1 MKNIMRKVLALGV
14 AAAMMLSTA
23 TAFAA
28 DGMDVSMSVEPA
40 SKAEVSDLADRSFS
54 ESANLPAFG
63 KMAAGAKTVKSSSY
77 VKVWTVNDEATLGT
91 INADDI
97 EDYTNLEISGNSGYD
112 VFLVKPSATGKL
124 WFNAGVYADS
134 KAPVDIIFG
143 TYQSSTNSITNLPQK
158 TWSIEVSSAYSN
170 MGCIDVKA
178 NTTYCFG
185 VHSDQQAF
193 VGLLPYVFPYS
204 ERLLTQNKWMVSSGV
219 KGSNNAI
226 STITYKVVAPK
237 SGYMDVYLDAVGKSA
252 NTTGSVTL
260 LNKNRKV
267 VSSTLSYNRAKK
279 TGYVVFGV
287 KKGATYYIK
296 VANCY
301 GTAAERA
308 IYGVK
313 YIVTKGKIRANTKR
327 SKSIKLK
334 RKAKYTVTTA
344 PAKTKGGKDWYKFKV
359 TKKRKTQVRIDAT
372 NVKSGT
378 MKVTCYA
385 GKKKIA
391 TKTVV
396 KGKVNTFTITHS
408 TTYGKANRGTYY
420 IVIQK
425 SAKMNGQY
433 RIKYLK

>member
-14 AAAMMLSTA
+14 AAAMTLSTA

-28 DGMDVSMSVEPA
+28 DGGAVQSGIKATTAGGEKAAVTQPA
-40 SKAEVSDLADRSFS
+40 LGIDNPITFGLAADFKGGKALKADGDYSAIPVNYEADAKKLDSDIVTYGAQPSGTYDYCLITAKST
-54 ESANLPAFG
+54 G
-63 KMAAGAKTVKSSSY
+63 KMYIVLQTDPANSAGVTV
-77 VKVWTVNDEATLGT
+77 ALGT
-91 INADDI
+91 RSGSQFLISKTTYLAADA
-97 EDYTNLEISGNSGYD
+97 TNEG
-112 VFLVKPSATGKL
+112 F
-124 WFNAGVYADS
+124 
-134 KAPVDIIFG
+134 
-143 TYQSSTNSITNLPQK
+143 
-158 TWSIEVSSAYSN
+158 
-170 MGCIDVKA
+170 GCIDVTAGQTYILGFQSSSAGRIAFAPYIYSYATRALPAGKA
-178 NTTYCFG
+178 
-185 VHSDQQAF
+185 
-193 VGLLPYVFPYS
+193 
-204 ERLLTQNKWMVSSGV
+204 MMSSGV
-219 KGSNNAI
+219 KGSSNAA
-226 STITYKVVAPK
+226 STVLYKITPAK
-237 SGYMDVYLDAVGKSA
+237 SGYIDVVLSNGGATYGK
-252 NTTGSVTL
+252 VTL
-260 LNKNRKV
+260 LNSSKRA
-267 VSSTLSYNRAKK
+267 VSSTLSYNSKSK

-287 KKGATYYIK
+287 KKGKTYYLK
-296 VANCY
+296 VTGCTGLYSNQYMYAILY
-301 GTAAERA
+301 KATA
-308 IYGVK
+308 
-313 YIVTKGKIRANTKR
+313 GKIRANTKR

-378 MKVTCYA
+378 MKVTCSA